1 VAAAAAAAICCFSA
15 ADFFAAGDARL
26 TSFLGETA
34 ATVPLS
40 GEASAAAL
48 EALESVVFGS
58 SCLGPA
64 ERSGERFA
72 MGGGPFDGAGAFLGV
87 VERGG
92 VGVLA
97 PLEPGCGLLPPPG
110 GGGAPGG
117 PGGGGFLGPP
127 SGALAGLFPPGGGGG
142 PGLFLAGPGGGA
154 DFIGL
159 FPPGGGGGPG
169 LFLAGP
175 GGGADFIG
183 LFSPGGGGG
192 PGLFLAGPEGGGPGA
207 ANFFPADDEGGPE
220 TDGLFEAG
228 DPGPVVPVA
237 EEGDG
242 VLPPASGGVV
252 AFFATAGEGA
262 RGGGAPVGVEVRLPG
277 CVAPFPDWGAGGGGI

>member
-1 VAAAAAAAICCFSA
+1 
-15 ADFFAAGDARL
+15 
-26 TSFLGETA
+26 
-34 ATVPLS
+34 
-40 GEASAAAL
+40 
-48 EALESVVFGS
+48 
-58 SCLGPA
+58 
-64 ERSGERFA
+64 

-117 PGGGGFLGPP
+117 PGGGGFFGPP

-142 PGLFLAGPGGGA
+142 PGLFLAGPEGGA

-159 FPPGGGGGPG
+159 FP
-169 LFLAGP
+169 
-175 GGGADFIG
+175 
-183 LFSPGGGGG
+183 PGGGGG

-207 ANFFPADDEGGPE
+207 ANFFPTDDAGGPE

-228 DPGPVVPVA
+228 DPGPDFPEA

-277 CVAPFPDWGAGGGGI
+277 CAAPFPVWGAGGGGI